1 MRGGILVPKGATDGM
16 TFEFTIFNLK
26 SSRRSL
32 KAQVEQARELARIY
46 SQIACAL
53 EQTIADM
60 PELSNIETHFGSMEA
75 FHTKYG
81 NELQQRTG

>member
-1 MRGGILVPKGATDGM
+1 M
-16 TFEFTIFNLK
+16 TLEFTIFNLK

-32 KAQVEQARELARIY
+32 KGQVEQARELAQLY
-46 SQIACAL
+46 AQIACAL

-75 FHTKYG
+75 FNTKYCT
-81 NELQQRTG
+81 ELQQRTG